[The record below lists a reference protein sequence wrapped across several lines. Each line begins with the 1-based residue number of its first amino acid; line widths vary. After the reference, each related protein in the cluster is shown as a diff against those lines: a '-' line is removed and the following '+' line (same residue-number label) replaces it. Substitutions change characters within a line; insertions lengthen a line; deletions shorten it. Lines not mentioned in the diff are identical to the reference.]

1 MEWAFRTMWPYV
13 PHGTDLFPGLSHF
26 SNRKLKVIK
35 PVAQKPQNLPS
46 ATLGFAFYTIQL
58 AIRTRAPNPAA
69 EEAEV
74 LTEEEAG
81 LFKGRGQEEP
91 RWLGYTSF
99 LSTADSWS

>member
-26 SNRKLKVIK
+26 SDRKLKVIK

-91 RWLGYTSF
+91 
-99 LSTADSWS
+99 